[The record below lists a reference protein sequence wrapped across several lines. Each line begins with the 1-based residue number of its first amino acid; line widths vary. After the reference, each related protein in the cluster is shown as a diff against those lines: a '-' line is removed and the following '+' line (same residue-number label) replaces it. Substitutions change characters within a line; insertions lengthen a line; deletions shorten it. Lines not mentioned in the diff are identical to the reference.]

1 MRNKLIIFGIIIV
14 AVIVVAVKVFNPSE
28 AEEAISLF
36 ATAEQGEF
44 TVEVTTTGE
53 LSAERSTKIIGP
65 ASARDFGIRTM
76 TVQRLVA
83 EGTQVSAGEFVAQL
97 DPGELND
104 KIQAERDR
112 LTAETAEYDNAK
124 IDTAL
129 TLSSE
134 RDKLINLDYNIEEK
148 KLQLEQ
154 SQYEPPA
161 TIKKYENE
169 LEKLN
174 RDKERALENY
184 TLKIQ
189 QAKSKLI
196 EATSDLKRVQGRY
209 DRMQQLIDDFTI
221 LAPQSGMVIYTK
233 GGFGGER
240 IVEGSSVSPYS
251 PNVAELPDL
260 SSMISTTYINEVDI
274 RKVKPG
280 QSVEIG
286 LDAFPEKRLSGKVMR
301 VARVGQQNPN
311 SDAKVFEVVVR
322 LNQRDGDLR
331 PAMTTSNI
339 IVTQKLDDVVYLPL
353 ECLHVYNDSINYV
366 VKKGGTLQ
374 EVKVGQTNSNEAVI
388 ELGVEAGEMIHMM
401 LPASA
406 EDKEPKLLAEL
417 NGTRMQKYQ
426 TAPEQL
432 LNDAEWLMPDG
443 SPMNERMIEMLKGRG
458 ITSPEAALE
467 AIKAF
472 SGGGQRGGGQRGGGQ
487 RGGAATSGGQPN
499 N

>member
-1 MRNKLIIFGIIIV
+1 M
-14 AVIVVAVKVFNPSE
+14 
-28 AEEAISLF
+28 
-36 ATAEQGEF
+36 
-44 TVEVTTTGE
+44 
-53 LSAERSTKIIGP
+53 
-65 ASARDFGIRTM
+65 
-76 TVQRLVA
+76 
-83 EGTQVSAGEFVAQL
+83 
-97 DPGELND
+97 
-104 KIQAERDR
+104 
-112 LTAETAEYDNAK
+112 
-124 IDTAL
+124 
-129 TLSSE
+129 
-134 RDKLINLDYNIEEK
+134 DYNIEEK

-174 RDKERALENY
+174 RDKERAQENY

-286 LDAFPEKRLSGKVMR
+286 LDAFPEKRLTGKVMR

-443 SPMNERMIEMLKGRG
+443 SPMNERMIEMLKSRG
-458 ITSPEAALE
+458 ISTPEAALE
-467 AIKAF
+467 AIKGF
-472 SGGGQRGGGQRGGGQ
+472 SGGGQRGGGKRGGRATSGA
-487 RGGAATSGGQPN
+487 AATSGGNQPTN
-499 N
+499 